1 MSINRYNQLDLL
13 PYNLDPGATIARN
26 DLIQL
31 LGNKA
36 AREVQTTENDFSFSN
51 VAIVRVV
58 EKVEDLSEISGK
70 EMKSLIVDPEDN
82 VIYAA
87 YLEIDGLTSS
97 FENLFNKVISK
108 DEYYGS
114 LLKVYINPAAS
125 NNRLPISNEIV
136 IVDYEDPQQFN
147 TIRFTGYPSLKPEI
161 DPKLSEYTEQEN
173 RSARQFFSQG
183 A

>member
-58 EKVEDLSEISGK
+58 ERVEFTLSRRR
-70 EMKSLIVDPEDN
+70 VDK
-82 VIYAA
+82 
-87 YLEIDGLTSS
+87 
-97 FENLFNKVISK
+97 LF
-108 DEYYGS
+108 
-114 LLKVYINPAAS
+114 
-125 NNRLPISNEIV
+125 
-136 IVDYEDPQQFN
+136 
-147 TIRFTGYPSLKPEI
+147 PSACKRAG
-161 DPKLSEYTEQEN
+161 T
-173 RSARQFFSQG
+173 AR